1 MDTPTWPPADVRLH
15 VDGLVL
21 QLPDEARLTEL
32 GALAAAGVH
41 GEDEMPF
48 TQPWT
53 VGTGADRARR
63 TVQYHWQ
70 VRGAWTPQRWCWP
83 VVALQDGVVVGM
95 QELSAQ
101 DLPVLREVATGS
113 WVGREHQGRGIGTRM
128 RAAVLSF
135 ALGTLGAEHATTEAF
150 EDNAAS
156 IAVTR
161 RLGYR
166 PDGEDR
172 LVRQGRP
179 ARSLRFRLR
188 TEGFSSPWP
197 VRVEGWSAACATAF
211 GLVGE
216 A

>member
-1 MDTPTWPPADVRLH
+1 
-15 VDGLVL
+15 
-21 QLPDEARLTEL
+21 
-32 GALAAAGVH
+32 
-41 GEDEMPF
+41 
-48 TQPWT
+48 
-53 VGTGADRARR
+53 
-63 TVQYHWQ
+63 
-70 VRGAWTPQRWCWP
+70 
-83 VVALQDGVVVGM
+83 
-95 QELSAQ
+95 
-101 DLPVLREVATGS
+101 
-113 WVGREHQGRGIGTRM
+113 M

-179 ARSLRFRLR
+179 VRSLRFRLR
-188 TEGFSSPWP
+188 AEGFSSPWP